1 MAQTLPRIETGGQC
15 KLREELRIGRAP
27 GFTVVEMIVAVA
39 ILGALAAFGM
49 PIVMRTLHTAKMST
63 VGYDCNVLVRRAK
76 SEAIK
81 KNSPVV
87 VRYDSALEV
96 LTAFVDV
103 HGATVADPPDY
114 AFVPDAGVAPTAT
127 DHEVSQ
133 CALPSA
139 VTWGGPSDDPAISVG
154 FTTVGTENVAIL
166 EPDGT
171 VQDIGTFRFGDS
183 RGNYL
188 AIQIAPAA
196 TARVTLLKWDEEDAK
211 WREQGEEGKRWV
223 WF

>member
-1 MAQTLPRIETGGQC
+1 MSDR
-15 KLREELRIGRAP
+15 KSIGRAT
-27 GFTVVEMIVAVA
+27 GFTLVEMIVGVA
-39 ILGALAAFGM
+39 IIGVLFTLGA
-49 PIVMRTLHTAKMST
+49 PVVMRTIHTAKVSS
-63 VGYDCNVLVRRAK
+63 VGYDCNITVRRAK

-87 VRYDSALEV
+87 VRYDSTYEL

-103 HGATVADPPDY
+103 HGATVNDPPDY
-114 AFVPDAGVAPTAT
+114 AFAPDAGVAPTAT

-133 CALPSA
+133 CALPA
-139 VTWGGPSDDPAISVG
+139 GVTWGGPTDDADITVG
-154 FTTVGTENVAIL
+154 FTTVGTEKLAIF

-171 VQDIGTFRFGDS
+171 VQDIGTFRFGDA

-188 AIQIAPAA
+188 AIQVAPAA
-196 TARVTLLKWDEEDAK
+196 TARVTLLKWDEEDTK
-211 WREQGEEGKRWV
+211 WREQGEEGKKWV